1 MRNCEDLQGAVKF
14 CYPRWV
20 SPRTQAAKG
29 HTAAMDTAGGAM
41 SKVER
46 IYRCTEAG
54 ERARQDTEIPEADRQ
69 ILGLLEGGAHW
80 LELRKR
86 LPRLDDHHRLADL
99 QARGLVVAHAAEA
112 ESDLDFTGNFTF
124 SKS

>member
-1 MRNCEDLQGAVKF
+1 
-14 CYPRWV
+14 
-20 SPRTQAAKG
+20 
-29 HTAAMDTAGGAM
+29 M

-54 ERARQDTEIPEADRQ
+54 EKARQDSAVAAADRQ

-80 LELRKR
+80 QELRKQ

-99 QARGLVVAHAAEA
+99 QARGLVVAQAAEA
-112 ESDLDFTGNFTF
+112 ESDLDFTGSFSF